1 MAKGMDKGNVGRMN
15 KPKLSI
21 EEKKLKKKMKMQ
33 AKMAAAA
40 SVAPA
45 PVRQ

>member
-1 MAKGMDKGNVGRMN
+1 MAKGMDKGNVGHMN

-21 EEKKLKKKMKMQ
+21 QEKKLKKKMKME

-40 SVAPA
+40 VVAP
-45 PVRQ
+45 PRS

>member
-1 MAKGMDKGNVGRMN
+1 MAKGMDKGNVGHMN

-21 EEKKLKKKMKMQ
+21 QEKKLKKKMKMQ

-40 SVAPA
+40 PLAPA
-45 PVRQ
+45 RQ

>member
-21 EEKKLKKKMKMQ
+21 QEKKLKKKMKMQ

-40 SVAPA
+40 AVAPT
-45 PVRQ
+45 RQ

>member
-1 MAKGMDKGNVGRMN
+1 MAKGMDKGNVGHMN

-21 EEKKLKKKMKMQ
+21 QEKKLKKKMKNQ

-40 SVAPA
+40 PIAPA
-45 PVRQ
+45 RQ